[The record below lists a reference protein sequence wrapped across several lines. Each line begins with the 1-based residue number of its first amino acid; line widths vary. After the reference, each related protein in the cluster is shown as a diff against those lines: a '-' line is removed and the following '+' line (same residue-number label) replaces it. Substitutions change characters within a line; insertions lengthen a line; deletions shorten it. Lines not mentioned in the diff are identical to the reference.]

1 MSRQTIGA
9 GFKPGL
15 VDCVADQTGT
25 GSRPRLMVEGRAAPN
40 YNAAMLVQDVGEF
53 ELIDLLESSIRR
65 RNSVQTAGLGERGI
79 DVTLGIGDDAAAWT
93 HSALTVVSTT
103 DTMVDG
109 VHFTTG
115 TTGWRDLGWKA
126 MASNLSDVAAMGC
139 APTVALV
146 TLGLR
151 GDIDVDGLKAMYSGM
166 MDACEAG
173 GCAIV
178 GGDIVRSDTLFVTIV
193 LQGVAPQNASI
204 LTRGAA
210 CEGDA
215 LAVTG
220 HLGSSAGGLRLLLSP
235 EDSPSI
241 SLEAREYLIAAHNR
255 PNPRTQ
261 AGQTLRRLGVRCA
274 MDVSDGLVADVGKL
288 CAASGVSAIIDI
300 DAVPVHPCLVEAF
313 PDSWRELALTGGE
326 DYELVFTADQATM
339 RAVANELGDL
349 VTVIGSIQPG
359 DGSVKVEDAS
369 GRRVRIEGTGWD
381 HFGG

>member
-1 MSRQTIGA
+1 
-9 GFKPGL
+9 
-15 VDCVADQTGT
+15 
-25 GSRPRLMVEGRAAPN
+25 MVEGRAAPN

-65 RNSVQTAGLGERGI
+65 RNSVQTVALRERGI
-79 DVTLGIGDDAAAWT
+79 DITLGIGDDAAAWT

-109 VHFTTG
+109 VHFTTD
-115 TTGWRDLGWKA
+115 TTGWPDLGWKA

-151 GDIDVDGLKAMYSGM
+151 GDIDVDGLKAIYSGM

-178 GGDIVRSDTLFVTIV
+178 GGDVARSDTLFVTV
-193 LQGVAPQNASI
+193 ALQGVAGPNSAL
-204 LTRGAA
+204 LTRSAA
-210 CEGDA
+210 APGDA

-255 PNPRTQ
+255 PNPRTTSRTDAQ
-261 AGQTLRRLGVRCA
+261 KARRQMRHGRERRLG
-274 MDVSDGLVADVGKL
+274 G
-288 CAASGVSAIIDI
+288 
-300 DAVPVHPCLVEAF
+300 
-313 PDSWRELALTGGE
+313 
-326 DYELVFTADQATM
+326 
-339 RAVANELGDL
+339 
-349 VTVIGSIQPG
+349 
-359 DGSVKVEDAS
+359 
-369 GRRVRIEGTGWD
+369 GRRKAVRRQWCLRDRSTSTPCPSIRASKRYFPTPGENWY
-381 HFGG
+381 

>member
-1 MSRQTIGA
+1 M
-9 GFKPGL
+9 
-15 VDCVADQTGT
+15 
-25 GSRPRLMVEGRAAPN
+25 
-40 YNAAMLVQDVGEF
+40 
-53 ELIDLLESSIRR
+53 IDLLESSIRR
-65 RNSVQTAGLGERGI
+65 RNSVQTVALRERGI

-109 VHFTTG
+109 VHFTTD

-126 MASNLSDVAAMGC
+126 IASNLSDVAAMGC

-151 GDIDVDGLKAMYSGM
+151 GDIDVDGLRDMYSGM
-166 MDACEAG
+166 MDACEAS
-173 GCAIV
+173 GCAIT
-178 GGDIVRSDTLFVTIV
+178 GGDIVGSDTLFVTV
-193 LQGVAPQNASI
+193 ALQGVAGPGATL

-210 CEGDA
+210 VVGDA

-220 HLGSSAGGLRLLLSP
+220 HLGSSAGGLRLLL
-235 EDSPSI
+235 DSEEAPGI
-241 SLEAREYLIAAHNR
+241 SQEARAHLIAAHNR
-255 PNPRTQ
+255 PKPRID

-288 CAASGVSAIIDI
+288 CTASVVSATIDI
-300 DAVPVHPCLVEAF
+300 DAVPVHPYLAEAF
-313 PDSWRELALTGGE
+313 PDSWRELALAGGE
-326 DYELVFTADQATM
+326 DYELVFTANRATM
-339 RAVANELGDL
+339 RAVVNEMGEL

-359 DGSVKVEDAS
+359 DGSVRVEDAS

-381 HFGG
+381 HFAEVTWKKQPSG

>member
-1 MSRQTIGA
+1 M
-9 GFKPGL
+9 
-15 VDCVADQTGT
+15 
-25 GSRPRLMVEGRAAPN
+25 
-40 YNAAMLVQDVGEF
+40 
-53 ELIDLLESSIRR
+53 
-65 RNSVQTAGLGERGI
+65 QTAGLRERGI

-109 VHFTTG
+109 VHFTRR

-151 GDIDVDGLKAMYSGM
+151 GDIQVDSLKAMYSGM

-178 GGDIVRSDTLFVTIV
+178 GGDIVGSDTLFVTV
-193 LQGVAPQNASI
+193 ALQGVAGPNATL

-210 CEGDA
+210 SEGDV

-220 HLGSSAGGLRLLLSP
+220 HLGSSAGGLRLLLDP
-235 EDSPSI
+235 KEAPGI
-241 SLEAREYLIAAHNR
+241 SQQARALLIAAHTR
-255 PNPRTQ
+255 PELRTQ
-261 AGQTLRRLGVRCA
+261 AGQTLQRLGVRCA

-288 CAASGVSAIIDI
+288 CAASGVSASIDI

-313 PDSWRELALTGGE
+313 PDSWRALALTGGE
-326 DYELVFTADQATM
+326 DYELVFTADQVTM
-339 RAVANELGDL
+339 RAVVNELGDL
-349 VTVIGSIQPG
+349 VTIIGSIEPG
-359 DGSVKVEDAS
+359 DGSVRVEDAS

-381 HFGG
+381 HFAGVTWKKQPSG

>member
-1 MSRQTIGA
+1 
-9 GFKPGL
+9 
-15 VDCVADQTGT
+15 
-25 GSRPRLMVEGRAAPN
+25 
-40 YNAAMLVQDVGEF
+40 MLVQDVGEF

-65 RNSVQTAGLGERGI
+65 RNSVQTVALRERGI
-79 DVTLGIGDDAAAWT
+79 DVKLGIGDDAAAWT

-151 GDIDVDGLKAMYSGM
+151 GDIDVDGLKAIYSGM

-178 GGDIVRSDTLFVTIV
+178 GGDVARSDTLFVTV
-193 LQGVAPQNASI
+193 ALQGVAGPNSAL
-204 LTRGAA
+204 LTRSAA
-210 CEGDA
+210 APGDA

-220 HLGSSAGGLRLLLSP
+220 HLGSSAGGLRLLLDPQEASG
-235 EDSPSI
+235 I
-241 SLEAREYLIAAHNR
+241 SQETRAHLIAAHNR
-255 PNPRTQ
+255 PTPRTDT
-261 AGQTLRRLGVRCA
+261 GQTLRILGVQCA
-274 MDVSDGLVADVGKL
+274 MDVSDGLIADVGKL

-300 DAVPVHPCLVEAF
+300 DAAPVHPYLVETF
-313 PDSWRELALTGGE
+313 PGSWRELALTGGE
-326 DYELVFTADQATM
+326 DYELVFTTDQATM
-339 RAVANELGDL
+339 RAVVNELGDL
-349 VTVIGSIQPG
+349 VTVIGRIEPG
-359 DGSVKVEDAS
+359 DGTVRVEDAS
-369 GRRVRIEGTGWD
+369 GRRVRTEGTGWD
-381 HFGG
+381 HFAEVTWKKQPSG